1 MFQHVNIFWI
11 YAKTRLVGNII
22 KKCTTCSFSG
32 GASKYFLPCVF
43 WLYLHI
49 CAVFVFVWTD
59 RGWAD
64 VHLNPPPAL
73 HASAHMQSLLC
84 SQQSWPLLVQ
94 LVQLVQRVLLVQL
107 VHFVKNNYAIY
118 LQIYSE

>member
-1 MFQHVNIFWI
+1 MYHMLN
-11 YAKTRLVGNII
+11 
-22 KKCTTCSFSG
+22 
-32 GASKYFLPCVF
+32 KYFFTCVF
-43 WLYLHI
+43 WLYLHMCRI
-49 CAVFVFVWTD
+49 CICMD

-94 LVQLVQRVLLVQL
+94 LVLLVQL
-107 VHFVKNNYAIY
+107 GHSVKNNYAIY
-118 LQIYSE
+118 LQICSE